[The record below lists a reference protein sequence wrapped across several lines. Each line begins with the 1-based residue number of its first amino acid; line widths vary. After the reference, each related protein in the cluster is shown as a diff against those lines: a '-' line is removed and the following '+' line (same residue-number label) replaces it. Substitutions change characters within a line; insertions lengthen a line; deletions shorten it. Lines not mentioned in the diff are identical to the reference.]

1 MPTLA
6 HRSKVRRAERAV
18 LLRGQQNINLVPL
31 VDILTSIVFFS
42 LLTYTGEQL
51 GQLTA
56 YDLSLPPQVITAPDT
71 RTRGQSELLN
81 LLLAVRV
88 ETDKLIVEHSE
99 ENGFRQEIRGT
110 SGQSLDQLQ
119 ALMTQIRQKY
129 PQNSDVLVVPAD
141 AVNYDNVIKV
151 LERLRMSNFTGVS
164 LGSRARATQV
174 SSGGEVTR

>member
-1 MPTLA
+1 MATLA

-18 LLRGQQNINLVPL
+18 LLRGHSNINLVPL

-56 YDLSLPPQVITAPDT
+56 YDLNLPPQVITAPDT
-71 RTRGQSELLN
+71 RTRGANELLN

-110 SGQSLDQLQ
+110 TGQSLDTLQ
-119 ALMTQIRQKY
+119 AVMTQIRRKY

-141 AVNYDNVIKV
+141 AVAYDNVIHV

-164 LGSRARATQV
+164 LGSRARVTRE
-174 SSGGEVTR
+174 SGGEVTR